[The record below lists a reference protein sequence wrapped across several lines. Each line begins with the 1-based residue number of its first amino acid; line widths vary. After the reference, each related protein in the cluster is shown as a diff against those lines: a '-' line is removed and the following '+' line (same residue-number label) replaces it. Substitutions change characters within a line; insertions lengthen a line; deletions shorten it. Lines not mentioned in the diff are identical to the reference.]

1 MTSEEFLAYRRR
13 LGWSLA
19 TLARKLGVGSSRLA
33 DYEAGHSRGK
43 HRRPAPIPKTIEL
56 ALRWLELQEHC
67 RNDSPEAWL
76 AVTRRLRTEAALL
89 PPEPRQRRRLNPAPE
104 SVDERAV

>member
-1 MTSEEFLAYRRR
+1 LTPEEFLAYRRR

-43 HRRPAPIPKTIEL
+43 NRRPAPIPKVIAL
-56 ALRWLELQEHC
+56 ALKWLELEEHSKTASADEW
-67 RNDSPEAWL
+67 RVL
-76 AVTRRLRTEAALL
+76 TRRLREEAARL
-89 PPEPRQRRRLNPAPE
+89 PPEPRQRRRLNPAP
-104 SVDERAV
+104 VDEQRT